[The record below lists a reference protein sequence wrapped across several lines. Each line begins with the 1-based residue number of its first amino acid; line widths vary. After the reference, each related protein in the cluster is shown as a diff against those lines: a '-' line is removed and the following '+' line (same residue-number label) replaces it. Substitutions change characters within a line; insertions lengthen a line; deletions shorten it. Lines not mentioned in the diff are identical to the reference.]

1 MANVVEIIIKQSGQ
15 GNAISATVNELGGLD
30 KAASSSIGVL
40 GRFGSALGGMAMV
53 AGGIVAANIF
63 GKIAEG
69 IGSFISTGLSAVS
82 SSQQLE
88 ASLSAL
94 LVQNNLYTQT
104 TETMTVAVGNLAE
117 MQADAAKKSDD
128 LSFKQR
134 KLTADINTQNASI
147 QEQRQ
152 RIIQMADGLDK
163 IQQVARLEEM
173 EVALEGMNREL
184 ADTITEQGKL
194 NTITQEYETVSKT
207 TWNQV
212 MDLTEAQRLAKEQ
225 TKELTGFVEKLAIV
239 SPFEQED
246 VEKVTQYAVGAGL
259 GVEATKSF
267 TAGFLDLAAAVGI
280 NSANL
285 DETAYQLLQVKKA
298 GKLTEIDLRQL
309 STRGIDLAKIIG
321 IQMGMSVEQ
330 FNAEAEK
337 TPAIFDDLIQ
347 AVTDY
352 SNNTFAGTSE
362 AMSTSLEGFRSTISD
377 LFTQSAKKI
386 LRPLVDAISPTISE
400 MINTAA
406 SFITGGQAEQIGQAL
421 ADTVMSGF
429 SAISERV
436 GKVMGAFDR
445 FGARGAAVSILG
457 QLGLDPTQIAG
468 VMGVVDQITE
478 AIDKISGA
486 FERFG
491 AKGAAVSI
499 LGMLGMDPETIG
511 AVFTTF
517 DTIIEKI
524 GILQQIYAQFGA
536 MGAGVSLLSMMGL
549 SSETIALITT
559 SIQAVM
565 DSLTALAN
573 WWIATWPTIQAAALT
588 GWEILKGIF
597 AGLQMALGPT
607 LTQLNTQFTQVFGQL
622 GAILASFGISWSD
635 VWNALLTATGIVA
648 TGIGAA
654 ILGII
659 GVVAGL
665 ATGIGEGISAAIT
678 MFQNLATNVSGIVT
692 GLVGIVVGFNQTL
705 SALLSGDFA
714 AAWEGAKILLQG
726 FATFFSSLWAGMI
739 TVAVGSLDILASS
752 ISGFVEGV
760 VGFFQG
766 MYDQLVG
773 HSIIPDMINGIVKWF
788 SDLPQKLVGALGGLT
803 SKVIKPFSD
812 MAKTIQEEVGRGIKD
827 TLGELTD
834 ETFPLFVEGIEAVI
848 EAIKNFISSM
858 KEAISTALD
867 FIVPD
872 VLMPGS
878 PPPLAYAFMD
888 IAKGANA
895 AGKAIQGVTSNLNLD
910 SFTQAGRSIMQRLA
924 GGMGL
929 DGGSIKNAI
938 EAQLGFAAKWFHK
951 KEALGPG
958 ERATAKQA
966 LFDAYRATY
975 DSIVAGTAGKNEFL
989 TAFGQGLSGLNAQEI
1004 KEAMGVAS
1012 DHIDQIIGTIKS
1024 QFGPLT
1030 LEMKAQALTLASSF
1044 SSLAGGFADMVK
1056 SQLDG
1061 ATKAKEQMDKLR
1073 ESTASLTTKIGE
1085 QAEKLTLE
1093 KREVGLLVQKLTD
1106 QKQKQDEL
1114 NTSLG
1119 EAIIKYG
1126 DGSEQAN
1133 ILREKISDLQL
1144 QIDNTKL
1151 SIDEKNTAYEKL
1163 TSEMDKNRET
1173 ITKNEEALRKHR
1185 QELERQAFTGFG
1197 AFAGGQ
1203 EKLQGDLAMAEL
1215 LQEFLAGTGDELRIV
1230 GEELGGIFAG
1240 SGMTADIFHTRLSAQ
1255 EELNRL
1261 LAEQAERERQIA
1273 EQQKAQQQLNF
1284 LQMQLDLLKQGQALG
1299 VNVFE
1304 GMTFGLNASASDLLA
1319 ATNALVSAM
1328 VAEIDSSLQ
1337 IHSPSKVIFDKFK
1350 NQVGG
1355 AAIRGL
1361 MAVKPILSGV
1371 VGSML
1376 SPLTGGDYSRTTN
1389 NNFSM
1394 TVNTRAEQSSVI
1406 GDFRT
1411 LQLMAG

>member
-69 IGSFISTGLSAVS
+69 IGSFVSTGLSAVS

-207 TWNQV
+207 TWSQV

-421 ADTVMSGF
+421 ADTVMAGF

-436 GKVMGAFDR
+436 GKVMGAFER
-445 FGARGAAVSILG
+445 FGMRGAAVSILG

-511 AVFTTF
+511 AIFTTF

-524 GILQQIYAQFGA
+524 GILQQVYAQFGA
-536 MGAGVSLLSMMGL
+536 MGAGVSLLSMLGL
-549 SSETIALITT
+549 SSESIALITT

-573 WWIATWPTIQAAALT
+573 WWITTWPTIQAAALT

-607 LTQLNTQFTQVFGQL
+607 LTQLNTQFTEVFGQL

-678 MFQNLATNVSGIVT
+678 MFQDLATNITGIVT

-705 SALLSGDFA
+705 TALLSGDFA
-714 AAWEGAKILLQG
+714 NAWEGAKILLQG

-910 SFTQAGRSIMQRLA
+910 RFAQAGRSIMQRLA

-929 DGGSIKNAI
+929 DGGSIKDAI
-938 EAQLGFAAKWFHK
+938 LGQLDFAAKWFHK
-951 KEALGPG
+951 KESLGAG
-958 ERATAKQA
+958 ERAIAKQA
-966 LFDAYRATY
+966 LFDAFEQTY
-975 DSIVAGTAGKNEFL
+975 GGIVSGTAGRDQFL
-989 TAFGQGLSGLNAQEI
+989 AAFQGSLGGLNPQEI
-1004 KEAMGVAS
+1004 SEVLGVAS
-1012 DHIDQIIGTIKS
+1012 DHVGEIISTIRS

-1061 ATKAKEQMDKLR
+1061 ATKAKEEAAKL
-1073 ESTASLTTKIGE
+1073 G
-1085 QAEKLTLE
+1085 
-1093 KREVGLLVQKLTD
+1093 
-1106 QKQKQDEL
+1106 
-1114 NTSLG
+1114 
-1119 EAIIKYG
+1119 
-1126 DGSEQAN
+1126 QAN
-1133 ILREKISDLQL
+1133 I
-1144 QIDNTKL
+1144 
-1151 SIDEKNTAYEKL
+1151 KL
-1163 TSEMDKNRET
+1163 TETLGTQQKKMVELQADLLELTDATELDTDAIERKQAAITELSEAMTKNQET
-1173 ITKNEEALRKHR
+1173 ITKNEEALRKRR
-1185 QELERQAFTGFG
+1185 QELEQQAFTGFG

-1240 SGMTADIFHTRLSAQ
+1240 SGLTSDIFHTRLSAQ

-1299 VNVFE
+1299 VNIFE

-1337 IHSPSKVIFDKFK
+1337 IASPSKVMFEKFR

-1355 AAIRGL
+1355 GMVRGL

-1376 SPLTGGDYSRTTN
+1376 SPLTGGDYSKTTN